1 MTNKH
6 KRAKSFLPIAI
17 GSVVAAIAMVSAAML
32 QSATAHDGFPTY
44 ADINKS
50 TKYQTKD
57 TLKITV
63 TANAEIPKYPD
74 TFIKSVLVYGYGW
87 VDTDTG
93 KAFTTL
99 IHPSFRDS
107 TKNPDKWHGH
117 PVTLVAGTANSDF
130 CVGYIGDAENTA
142 EGGISI
148 DDETRTMKTST
159 SMAKLNGLKTA
170 DIDTAASFIVQED
183 PSCPAIEKY
192 VDGGYTL
199 ARLGVDVHSTTPVK
213 LVQP

>member
-1 MTNKH
+1 MTTTKNNS
-6 KRAKSFLPIAI
+6 KRMLLSTIAI
-17 GSVVAAIAMVSAAML
+17 ASAVAMSGGAFASVAAY
-32 QSATAHDGFPTY
+32 DGFPNY
-44 ADINKS
+44 ADLSKA

-57 TLKITV
+57 TLKTTIT
-63 TANAEIPKYPD
+63 ADSKIPKEHD
-74 TFIKSVLVYGYGW
+74 TFIRSVLVYGYGW

-99 IHPSFRDS
+99 IHPNFRDS

-117 PVTLVAGTANSDF
+117 PVTLTTGTANSDF
-130 CVGYIGDAENTA
+130 CVAYIGDAENTA

-159 SMAKLNGLKTA
+159 SLAKLNGLKTA

-183 PSCPAIEKY
+183 TNCPSIEKY
-192 VDGGYTL
+192 INGQYTM
-199 ARLGVDVHSTTPVK
+199 ANLGVVVHDTVT
-213 LVQP
+213 VQAVNSK

>member
-1 MTNKH
+1 MISNK
-6 KRAKSFLPIAI
+6 KKSLLPIAA
-17 GSVVAAIAMVSAAML
+17 GSIVAAIAMVSAAML
-32 QSATAHDGFPTY
+32 QSATAHDGFPAY
-44 ADINKS
+44 ADINKA

-57 TLKITV
+57 TLKTTV
-63 TANAEIPKYPD
+63 TADAKIPKYPD
-74 TFIKSVLVYGYGW
+74 TFIGSVLVYGYGW

-93 KAFTTL
+93 KAFTTA

-148 DDETRTMKTST
+148 DEETRTMKTST

-183 PSCPAIEKY
+183 PDCPAIEKY

-199 ARLGVDVHSTTPVK
+199 ARLGVDVHSTTPAK